1 MELTSHFNAPG
12 LQLTLTGPT
21 VVAPGEDVVIKLM
34 ITALKNCSIGT
45 LMFILPDAVFSDT
58 NPIDIGQNLEE
69 GQALEKE
76 FLFTTK
82 PGSEGSGEIE
92 FILHY
97 ALGGSETTTTEFA
110 NWISVFKREIAD
122 GSELSDPLRERLVK
136 VVNSRS
142 RNGHIFLADF
152 VSFFDDFLNIEIPG
166 RIAEILAQEFAFEEE
181 GLPVD
186 QEKYISVI
194 NGEFSFYGIE
204 QLELIYEEE
213 CNESDDK
220 FDMSAAAEVNN
231 PLV

>member
-1 MELTSHFNAPG
+1 MELTSQLNSSG

-34 ITALKNCSIGT
+34 ITSLKNCTIDT
-45 LMFILPDAVFSDT
+45 LNLILPDAVFSDT
-58 NPIDIGQNLEE
+58 TPLEIGQSLKE
-69 GQALEKE
+69 GQTFEKE
-76 FLFTTK
+76 LLLTTK
-82 PGSEGSGEIE
+82 PGHEGYGEIE
-92 FILHY
+92 FTLHY
-97 ALGGSETTTTEFA
+97 SLGGSETSKMEFA
-110 NWISVFKREIAD
+110 SWISVFKRQIAD
-122 GSELSDPLRERLVK
+122 GSELADPLRERLVK
-136 VVNSRS
+136 VVNSRN

-166 RIAEILAQEFAFEEE
+166 RIAEILAQEFAFEDE

-186 QEKYISVI
+186 HEKYISI
-194 NGEFSFYGIE
+194 SNGEFSFYGIE

-220 FDMSAAAEVNN
+220 FDMSAATEVSN